1 MAFGHTARMDVSAS
15 PAGRVTGRAVAR
27 GGAPGFASALD
38 ATGGA
43 DLVRK
48 AAPRFTPP
56 ADDKATDRNA
66 QSEPAASPRAAEA
79 QRDARTGV
87 GKDAT
92 KAAGRPAAARGPE
105 GRAGADKSAVTATQD
120 GGSPTAAGEAAP
132 AEGQAQPATQAGAVP
147 DEGTVALLAGL
158 LKEAGADAPLAEDE
172 APSEGETADEAAPGA
187 VPVLPVLAV
196 LVSPRLISPAA
207 AGLSAASGQIQ
218 AGGSTLPGIPGG
230 PSSGTAGAP
239 AANEAQA
246 APTAQARATAL
257 LLGESRAERG
267 ERATESAPVASGPAV
282 AAEAKPDFLA
292 ALGDAAP
299 GLAPPAETPKTGHLQ
314 APTAQQAAPTQAQG
328 PAVPIGQVPMT
339 IGLRSLAGSSQF
351 EIRLDPVDLGR
362 IDVTLEIDKERGTV
376 MTHLVVERIDTLAML
391 QRDAGSLQQALSQAG
406 LDASGEDGIRLS
418 LRGDGTAQDQS
429 QARGDGGGQDG
440 RGRRGGW
447 AAETPEAAEI
457 APLRML
463 RGLGSLDIRI

>member
-27 GGAPGFASALD
+27 GGAAGFASALD

-43 DLVRK
+43 DAARK
-48 AAPRFTPP
+48 AAPRSAPP
-56 ADDKATDRNA
+56 AGDKAADRDVR
-66 QSEPAASPRAAEA
+66 SEPAASARAAEVP
-79 QRDARTGV
+79 RDARPGA

-92 KAAGRPAAARGPE
+92 KAAGRPATARGLE
-105 GRAGADKSAVTATQD
+105 GRAGADKAAGTVAQD
-120 GGSPTAAGEAAP
+120 GESPTNGDGEAAP
-132 AEGQAQPATQAGAVP
+132 VEGQARPATQPGMAP
-147 DEGTVALLAGL
+147 DEGTVAQLAGL
-158 LKEAGADAPLAEDE
+158 VLDEAGAEDE
-172 APSEGETADEAAPGA
+172 APSEGEMASEAAPGA
-187 VPVLPVLAV
+187 VPVLPILTV
-196 LVSPRLISPAA
+196 LVSPRPISAA
-207 AGLSAASGQIQ
+207 VTGLSAASGQIQ
-218 AGGSTLPGIPGG
+218 GGGSTLPGIPGG
-230 PSSGTAGAP
+230 PNSGTAGAP
-239 AANEAQA
+239 AAIEAQA

-257 LLGESRAERG
+257 LLGEGRAERG
-267 ERATESAPVASGPAV
+267 ERATESAPVASAPAGT
-282 AAEAKPDFLA
+282 AEAKPDFLA

-299 GLAPPAETPKTGHLQ
+299 GLAPPAESPKTGHLQ
-314 APTAQQAAPTQAQG
+314 APAAQQAAPAQAQG

-447 AAETPEAAEI
+447 TAETPEAAEI